1 MVSIEQAFGGKTIEP
16 KKGKRAGLLPWE
28 SIERK
33 GRALSHDS
41 RICKEKANAKI
52 LHPPH
57 LPVLVGNHSLRQV
70 IRNETK
76 ENWLLKPNGMRK
88 TAAGKCAGQENV

>member
-1 MVSIEQAFGGKTIEP
+1 MPVSRAVQVGSNLDESTDSNNGGIGKSILRASEMDRQRSRSNRLLAAKP
-16 KKGKRAGLLPWE
+16 SSQKGEKGSSPALE

-52 LHPPH
+52 LHPPTYQ
-57 LPVLVGNHSLRQV
+57 P
-70 IRNETK
+70 
-76 ENWLLKPNGMRK
+76 W
-88 TAAGKCAGQENV
+88 